1 MAGDFMFVDRSR
13 MKKAKTIIA
22 TLLMLTTHAG
32 LVLQENSLN
41 DEKMIFS
48 TDSIEESNITAT
60 QVVTGYAHTCV
71 LYSDGDVSCWGDNSM
86 NQLNNSE
93 VTYSLEPLNIDYD
106 APFSFI
112 SSGANHTC
120 GVTFE
125 GAAYCWGDNSDGKL
139 GDGTFPSNPIGLDYT
154 WSQPNNSPSGINCVW
169 GQQRTTMGDING
181 DGLLE
186 VAWMDECNDE
196 LTIKTW
202 DGSKFQGGEFFFQA
216 YNDGQ
221 SVSFADLTSDGQLE
235 VIVESNEDI
244 LVHVFNS
251 GNSDIYNNTTTY
263 NIENA
268 GHRSGTEFSDLDG
281 DGDLDIISINDD
293 YELCISENQLPSNF
307 SVTCEQLSDELSYYY
322 GINVFNYD
330 DSTYFIGT
338 EDNGGYM
345 VAYVL
350 EHDTFTWEEPV
361 WDKLNLTITESDGT
375 TISPRWANQ
384 IEDFP
389 NPTDSVMLYLSGD
402 LGGRVVEL
410 NSIDDDVLDFTSS
423 DKILTSDYGY
433 AEIGGIFDADGD
445 GDSDILSTVC
455 GSYNCV
461 PTIAINPGNIYDSWD
476 EISVTNGWNGNWQ
489 EGYVGLDGMILVVE
503 NQQIKSLTINGFSS
517 SLSES
522 LDGYHVTSIAA
533 GNSHT
538 CVTSDSSTSSYCW
551 GNNSHD
557 QLGIGVSNI
566 NFSATPMEVSSP
578 GEDLRNVITGGD
590 YTCAEGA
597 SSGSMYCWGYNYDG
611 QLGLAPYPTYVTS
624 SFDEVSGVS
633 NDWDSGLEPSA
644 MNELLGFNMF
654 PYDSSDGPVILAD
667 HLFYS
672 SQIKNQIVN
681 VPTDSD
687 NHSYRVEIGY
697 VDVHPNSTASITFNY
712 DDNSSNSYTFY
723 GNGGLT
729 FIEIPDSGTNDSTY
743 DVVTRNGGNISDGD
757 VSLWDMNYL
766 MITPLIEGLSSI
778 DIEDNNYSE
787 WQGLL
792 EVSVQESIGHDVN
805 NNTPIFI
812 PDLTYNGNYENN
824 YFAFKNGSKVKFD
837 FSESI
842 YGISELQF
850 DTQDIMSFDNY
861 TWKSSLYDYS
871 LDRLDQIKD
880 DDLTIEIN
888 STSAATDESHFVEI
902 GYVDVHPNGSASI
915 KFVYSNGTEDSFVF
929 YGNGGLTFEET
940 HETLKYNNQTFQQNN
955 YTFIDFDE
963 VNTTESFDD
972 ATLANSQYSSLG
984 LNIEVDVP
992 NTAYII
998 NSTGALIDE
1007 SEPNVISFY
1016 DSESLNGSVGFSFDF
1031 PINTFSID
1039 NICLV
1044 SCNISLSAYTDYNY
1058 SNVSNLYDTIH
1069 ITSGNNTNG
1078 TITQAFG
1085 WSNLPDV
1092 VYVQVVWTD
1101 MLYVIMDNLNFSTLY
1116 EYEEEFSYSSP
1127 HNYTITTRN
1136 GGNNIGDA
1144 STWDSNYLLIQ
1155 THPNSSAG
1163 YLERIIIEDDGYA
1176 EWQGL
1181 LEVSAYYMTHTDVS
1195 NHQGD
1200 HLNHWNHD
1208 GADFAIVEYHS
1219 EDNNAMSAI
1228 TSVNWTEA
1236 WNTFS
1241 ANDSTVNVPF
1251 LSTSYSS
1258 DYDNLVLSKTN
1269 SCAISSL
1276 GELNCL
1282 NMTSGIMGLT
1292 DLLSVTPTHL
1302 SVGNMFTC
1310 AVVDNQESIQPC
1322 WGDENSSL
1330 VSSGGLNIPTGKEVT
1345 SLSTGMSNDHI
1356 CAILDDD
1363 TITCS
1368 GNNDR
1373 YQLGDTWTWMDDYTE
1388 STQIQIGDSI
1398 LGSMEVIGDV
1408 DEFYLDLE
1416 IDDVVSI
1423 FLNST
1428 GDSAGNSDTFLT
1440 ISESSGKPI
1449 ENDNTAD
1456 VVYIDN
1462 NTTTNPLDSK
1472 LIYSMKDNGTLLIM
1486 VGGFGEESGDYMLEV
1501 NTFYDDYPASPFNA
1515 PWIDTSGTIEAVAE
1529 FIGDIDSFKFNLSK
1543 NEVLSMN
1550 IVTAANSD
1558 DYTMEDTPDFS
1569 ITTPNGQL
1577 ITQSSTL
1584 FKVNQEPNYT
1594 KVIYEAEET
1603 GTYLLSI
1610 NSTGPIVDNFD
1621 FFDSS
1626 IWESPSSRYAYSSG
1640 NLLVS
1645 GDSSNQDEL
1654 MMMNQVFEAPL
1665 TIKGIL
1671 DKEQNCNDQ
1680 FIVISTGTDARWD
1693 WGPGEDVAKFVWNCG
1708 EKNIYGQNSQ
1718 SGTSCST
1725 YRTYAIE
1732 IEITE
1737 DGLTFLDDYCDDLTL
1752 ADNLASEGPF
1762 YVYIGAD
1769 DDGGTAKWDYFET
1782 SVGGGSTGSYQLAF
1796 DTFEDDYP
1804 SFNDFSIEHG
1814 DENTGKIDYQGDT
1827 DSFFLNV
1834 TSGELILIDV
1844 DTVTENTEGTFSNA
1858 IGGWFENFGGKYVQT
1873 SSCSDIG
1880 ELNNLT
1886 GNNGIFEQAFSTTV
1900 SDGFTGDEVT
1910 HCAIK
1915 TNSYTTQVNNSY
1927 DMAFDPAYRPGGT
1940 NSEGHAIDS
1949 YDYTQCLTSMDYT
1962 CGDSFRWAYELN
1974 EAIGIDDLFYFRQ
1987 TNGEL
1992 HLFVQDS
1999 SDMGYLNGLMNKQ
2012 DQDVD
2017 YSTNGSF
2024 NTWGDYIGIT
2034 STGIFEIIITGETNS
2049 SYTITSQKM
2058 VDDYGNYTQNAQY
2071 LHMGDALVSGEINFN
2086 GDTDLFRI
2094 TPGSGDN
2101 YTIYSDQNITI
2112 EVYDSSMTTV
2122 AFQDSNNI
2130 STFVANGEDYYVMVS
2145 GTVVEY
2151 DINSIWNNERD
2162 IVLLTQTSSENGTVC
2177 YNNYWSC
2184 DISTNFV
2191 YGWNNLTFGTYNMTN
2206 ESGSTEITASVYADD
2221 ILVNTFSVSSES
2233 HLNDITIQ
2241 VPIWAD
2247 NQTCSFVV
2255 DVSFDFEI
2263 SELNWIDTFYHLCEE
2278 LTPEVYD
2285 EQLNSGEVSGINLI
2299 NGTNDYYV
2307 SLTNLTLGQDY
2318 TLNFNYSVD
2327 DSEVQTQSRTVSPYW
2342 VQSSELSFVDEEF
2355 NFFITPY
2362 SCTIDL
2368 IVSITNTT
2376 GFTTDLTNYELEGP
2390 CYDIPVTELGDIE
2403 IVNDNLNI
2411 SSLIFDNSSVS
2422 SSISVGSEYEYYFT
2436 LEALNTTDSWE
2447 ELGET
2452 FILEYSVYL
2461 DGYLELND
2469 SIYMG
2474 AFSLEDQD
2482 FNTLGF
2488 TITPYMCNVMLN
2500 ANLIGDSGGIIDSLS
2515 LSLNAPCE
2523 EQPQPDISAIYVYD
2537 KDWDFDHLV
2546 YSNGVNFYN
2555 TSGTEVNYTL
2565 PSSESPNEN
2574 NVKIDVM
2581 LVNTSNIWIDTPT
2594 VYNISYHVSI
2604 DELEVLN
2611 ETREANEGMN
2621 VFFYSS
2627 PFTVSPYDCEIE
2639 ILIDITYDGG
2649 QFLDN
2654 KSVMMDGPCEEVP
2667 EPEFQDF
2674 HLIDSASEWSHF
2686 EPVFSDG
2693 MDINVSAS
2701 DSPESFNYYFDMTL
2715 ANANNEWINTSS
2727 TFNMTYSISVD
2738 GEEMMDSFMEVG
2750 TADFM
2755 YFLTD
2760 SFSISPY
2767 SCNVY
2772 LSAEMMDESGTT
2784 VDELY
2789 ANLSAPC
2796 LEIPEIEIV
2805 SIYEYSHDIGWQ
2817 NITTENGTANTSV
2830 SSEFPLHYFGVG
2842 ISNTSNPW
2850 FDLGNELNMTWEIS
2864 IDEEYPISG
2873 YYNKAPSED
2882 IAYLYSTGFAVSP
2895 YDCLVE
2901 FDAMIANSNGDEI
2914 GLVSTSVNA
2923 PCEESPVAE
2932 LGLISLYDEID
2943 QDWLDLDNN
2952 ATLPSSTNLLS
2963 NTFSLSFE
2971 ILNSTD
2977 VWEGDSI
2984 LNVVY
2989 SLILDG
2995 ETTIEENITVSGSED
3010 LSIIGSSFD
3019 INPYSCVGEL
3029 HVYIY
3034 DNGSLLDAIT
3044 LALNAPC
3051 EEVPTPSMEYF
3062 NFYDSNN
3069 YYTMDSEN
3077 ISASTSPDQ
3086 GLGFD
3091 IEMDNTYSQWID
3103 MGEYYNMSMEIVVDG
3118 VSMFVGDYSTPN
3130 FYDEEYNPNGYTY
3143 FYDYDM
3149 LAISPYYCE
3158 MVVTYAITNE
3168 AGDLVANDTL
3178 TYSLPCEE
3186 VPSPIILD
3194 LGLYANNETLYNY
3207 SAVGDNFTLTEE
3219 SIMIGSLAIA
3229 LDYGSFYYL
3238 NQTITVNGVVNAEYS
3253 SYLSPW
3259 DADEQEIYGT
3269 IYDYLVYGV
3278 DIYDCQI
3285 IYEVTLSDGNNTLD
3299 SKSWILQGP
3308 CELDD
3313 DGDGIPNGLDS
3324 FPLNPDSS
3332 SDMDDDGIADS
3343 EDAFPNDANETI
3355 DSDGDGQGD
3364 NSDNDDDNDGII
3376 DSADLFPYDGS
3387 EYLDIDGDGIGDNA
3401 DLDDDNDNIP
3411 DSLDLFPEDATE
3423 YADFDNDG
3431 EGDNA
3436 DLDDDNDGTLD
3447 LQDAFPYDS
3456 SEYIDTDSD
3465 GLGDNRDKDDDD
3477 DNWLDTKE
3485 INCGADPLSESD
3497 MPVDTDGDGTCDSID
3512 TDDDNDGLLDV
3523 DESTTNSLLWDTD
3536 GDNYGDSV
3544 DLFPLD
3550 STEWADYDNDGK
3562 GDNSD
3567 DIISDTYS
3575 SADEPMMYIA
3585 GAAAA
3590 SFLAAIVIGKVA
3602 FGGKTAVTTTTSSKS
3617 KNPETE
3623 DLDFDDL

>member
-1 MAGDFMFVDRSR
+1 MFNDKSR
-13 MKKAKTIIA
+13 IKKAKTIIA
-22 TLLMLTTHAG
+22 TLLMLTTHYG
-32 LVLQENSLN
+32 LILQENSLN
-41 DEKMIFS
+41 DEKILFS

-60 QVVTGYAHTCV
+60 QVVTGYAHTCA
-71 LYSDGDVSCWGDNSM
+71 LYSDGNVSCWGDNTK
-86 NQLNNSE
+86 NQLNTSE
-93 VTYSLEPLNIDYD
+93 VTYSLEPVTVDYD

-120 GVTFE
+120 GVTSE
-125 GAAYCWGDNSDGKL
+125 GTAYCWGDNSDGKL
-139 GDGTFPSNPIGLDYT
+139 GDGTFPSNPLGLDYA
-154 WSQPNNSPSGINCVW
+154 WDQPNNSPNGISCTY
-169 GQQRTTMGDING
+169 RTIQTTSGDING

-186 VAWMDECNDE
+186 IAWFDDCDDE
-196 LTIKTW
+196 LTIETW
-202 DGSKFQGGEFFFQA
+202 NGSEFIGEFYSDY
-216 YNDGQ
+216 YNDGR

-251 GNSDIYNNTTTY
+251 VNSDINNTTTY
-263 NIENA
+263 IIENA
-268 GHRSGTEFSDLDG
+268 GYRSGTEFSDLDG

-293 YELCISENQLPSNF
+293 RELCISENQLPSNF
-307 SVTCEQLSDELSYYY
+307 SVTCEELTDDLRSY
-322 GINVFNYD
+322 GGFNVFNYQ
-330 DSTYFIGT
+330 DSTYVLAL
-338 EDNGGYM
+338 EDNNGYL
-345 VAYVL
+345 VVYSL
-350 EHDTFTWEEPV
+350 ENNTFSWADPS
-361 WDKLNLTITESDGT
+361 WQKSNLTITETDGT
-375 TISPRWANQ
+375 NVTVRYSNQ
-384 IEDFP
+384 LEDFS
-389 NPTDSVMLYLSGD
+389 NSTGSTMFYITGDS
-402 LGGRVVEL
+402 GGHIIEL
-410 NSIDDDVLDFTSS
+410 NSIDDGILNFTSS
-423 DKILTSDYGY
+423 DKIATSPYGY
-433 AEIGGIFDADGD
+433 AEQGELFDADGD
-445 GDSDILSTVC
+445 GDLDIYSIVC
-455 GSYNCV
+455 GDYNCL

-489 EGYVGLDGMILVVE
+489 QGYVGLEGMILVVE
-503 NQQIKSLTINGFSS
+503 NYQIKSLTINGFSS

-522 LDGYHVTSIAA
+522 LDGYHISSIAA

-551 GNNSHD
+551 GNNTHG
-557 QLGIGVSNI
+557 QLGIGESNV
-566 NFSATPMEVSSP
+566 NFSASPIEISSVD
-578 GEDLRNVITGGD
+578 EDLRNVITGGD
-590 YTCAEGA
+590 YTCAEGV

-611 QLGLAPYPTYVTS
+611 QLGLVPYPTYVTN

-633 NDWDSGLEPSA
+633 NDWESGLEPSV

-672 SQIKNQIVN
+672 SQINNQIVN
-681 VPTDSD
+681 IPTDSD

-697 VDVHPNSTASITFNY
+697 VDVHPNSSASITFNY
-712 DDNSSNSYTFY
+712 DNNSSNRYTFY

-729 FIEIPDSGTNDSTY
+729 FIETPNPGVNNSTH

-757 VSLWDMNYL
+757 VSLWDKNYL

-792 EVSVQESIGHDVN
+792 EVSVQESIGHDAN

-824 YFAFKNGSKVKFD
+824 YFAFKDGSKVKFD

-850 DTQDIMSFDNY
+850 EMQDIMSFDNY
-861 TWKSSLYDYS
+861 TWKSSVYDYS

-880 DDLTIEIN
+880 DHVIIEIN

-902 GYVDVHPNGSASI
+902 GYVDVHSDGSASI

-940 HETLKYNNQTFQQNN
+940 HETLKYGTNTISQNN

-963 VNTTESFDD
+963 VDTTEYLEN

-984 LNIEVDVP
+984 LNIEVEVP
-992 NTAYII
+992 NTAFIANGSSQGI
-998 NSTGALIDE
+998 VDE
-1007 SEPNVISFY
+1007 SEPNVLVFY
-1016 DSESLNGSVGFSFDF
+1016 SNQTANSSAGFSFDS
-1031 PINTFSID
+1031 PINSFSID
-1039 NICLV
+1039 NVCLV
-1044 SCNISLSAYTDYNY
+1044 PCQISLNAFTSYNY
-1058 SNVSNLYDTIH
+1058 SNASNLYDTIN
-1069 ITSGNNTNG
+1069 ISTELESDTMQ
-1078 TITQAFG
+1078 TFG
-1085 WSNLPDV
+1085 WNDLSGV
-1092 VYVQVVWTD
+1092 VYIQVVWSNTS
-1101 MLYVIMDNLNFSTLY
+1101 LVVMDNLNFSTLY

-1136 GGNNIGDA
+1136 GGSNTGDA

-1163 YLERIIIEDDGYA
+1163 YLERIIIEDDAYT

-1181 LEVSAYYMTHTDVS
+1181 LEVSAYYMVDSEQDTNPNS
-1195 NHQGD
+1195 NPS
-1200 HLNHWNHD
+1200 HWNLE
-1208 GADFAIVEYHS
+1208 GVDFAIVEYHS
-1219 EDNNAMSAI
+1219 DDNNAMSAI
-1228 TSVNWTEA
+1228 TSINWTEA

-1241 ANDSTVNVPF
+1241 SDDDIVNVPF

-1258 DYDNLVLSKTN
+1258 NYNNLVLSKTN

-1276 GELNCL
+1276 GELHCL
-1282 NMTSGIMGLT
+1282 NMTSGIMEPT
-1292 DLLSVTPTHL
+1292 DSLSGTPEYI

-1310 AVVDNQESIQPC
+1310 AVVDNQQSIQPC

-1330 VSSGGLNIPTGKEVT
+1330 VSSGGLKIPTGKEVT
-1345 SLSTGMSNDHI
+1345 SLSTGVSNDHI

-1373 YQLGDTWTWMDDYTE
+1373 YQLGDTWTWNDDYTE
-1388 STQIQIGDSI
+1388 STQIQLGDSI
-1398 LGSMEVIGDV
+1398 LGTMEVIGDV

-1416 IDDVVSI
+1416 IDAVVSI

-1428 GDSAGNSDTFLT
+1428 GNSSGNSDTFLT
-1440 ISESSGKPI
+1440 ISESSGEPI

-1486 VGGFGEESGDYMLEV
+1486 VGGFGEESGDYRLEV
-1501 NTFYDDYPASPFNA
+1501 NALYDDYPASPFNA

-1529 FIGDIDSFKFNLSK
+1529 YAGDVDSFKFNLSK
-1543 NEVLSMN
+1543 NEVFFMN
-1550 IVTAANSD
+1550 FVTAANSD

-1577 ITQSSTL
+1577 IEQSSTL
-1584 FKVNQEPNYT
+1584 FTINQEPNYT
-1594 KVIYEAEET
+1594 KVMYEAEET

-1610 NSTGPIVDNFD
+1610 NSTGPFVDNFD
-1621 FFDSS
+1621 SFDSS
-1626 IWESPSSRYAYSSG
+1626 IWDSPSSRYTYSDG
-1640 NLLVS
+1640 NLLVY
-1645 GDSSNQDEL
+1645 GDSSSGDEL
-1654 MMMNQVFEAPL
+1654 MMMNTEFEAPL

-1671 DKEQNCNDQ
+1671 DKEQSCSDHYV
-1680 FIVISTGTDARWD
+1680 VISTGTDARWN
-1693 WGPGEDVAKFVWNCG
+1693 WGSGEDIAKFVWNCDS
-1708 EKNIYGQNSQ
+1708 KYIYGQTSQ

-1752 ADNLASEGPF
+1752 TDSLGSEGPF

-1769 DDGGTAKWDYFET
+1769 CDGCTAKWDYFET

-1804 SFNDFSIEHG
+1804 SFNDFNIEHG
-1814 DENTGKIDYQGDT
+1814 ELNTGKIDYQGDT

-1834 TSGELILIDV
+1834 TSGDLILVDV
-1844 DTVTENTEGTFSNA
+1844 SQDH
-1858 IGGWFENFGGKYVQT
+1858 
-1873 SSCSDIG
+1873 D
-1880 ELNNLT
+1880 
-1886 GNNGIFEQAFSTTV
+1886 
-1900 SDGFTGDEVT
+1900 
-1910 HCAIK
+1910 
-1915 TNSYTTQVNNSY
+1915 VN
-1927 DMAFDPAYRPGGT
+1927 
-1940 NSEGHAIDS
+1940 
-1949 YDYTQCLTSMDYT
+1949 
-1962 CGDSFRWAYELN
+1962 
-1974 EAIGIDDLFYFRQ
+1974 
-1987 TNGEL
+1987 
-1992 HLFVQDS
+1992 
-1999 SDMGYLNGLMNKQ
+1999 
-2012 DQDVD
+2012 
-2017 YSTNGSF
+2017 YSTNVNF

-2034 STGIFEIIITGETNS
+2034 TTGIFEIVITGETNS
-2049 SYTITSQKM
+2049 SYTINSTKI
-2058 VDDYGNYTQNAQY
+2058 VDDYGNYTNNSQY
-2071 LHMGDALVSGEINFN
+2071 LDMANVLVSGEINFN

-2101 YTIYSDQNITI
+2101 YTIYSYSNTSIT
-2112 EVYDSSMTTV
+2112 VYDSSMTEV
-2122 AFQDSNNI
+2122 AFYANWSTHT
-2130 STFVANGEDYYVMVS
+2130 STFIANGGDYYLLVS
-2145 GTVVEY
+2145 GTVDNY

-2162 IVLLTQTSSENGTVC
+2162 IVLLSQYSSENGTEC

-2206 ESGSTEITASVYADD
+2206 ESGGTEITASVYADD
-2221 ILVNTFSVSSES
+2221 VLVNTFSVSSES
-2233 HLNDITIQ
+2233 HLSDITIQ

-2255 DVSFDFEI
+2255 DVSFDFET

-2285 EQLNSGEVSGINLI
+2285 EQLNSDEVSGINLI

-2307 SLTNLTLGQDY
+2307 TLTNLTLGQDY

-2327 DSEVQTQSRTVSPYW
+2327 DSEVRTQSRTVSPYW

-2403 IVNDNLNI
+2403 IVNDNLNV

-2422 SSISVGSEYEYYFT
+2422 SSISVGSEWEYYFT

-2452 FILEYSVYL
+2452 FILQYSVYL
-2461 DGYLELND
+2461 DGDLELND

-2500 ANLIGDSGGIIDSLS
+2500 ANLISDSGGIIDSLS

-2581 LVNTSNIWIDTPT
+2581 LVNTSNIWIDTPMI
-2594 VYNISYHVSI
+2594 YNISYHVSI

-2621 VFFYSS
+2621 VYFYSS

-2654 KSVMMDGPCEEVP
+2654 KSIVMDGPCEEVP

-2882 IAYLYSTGFAVSP
+2882 IVYLYSTGFAVSP

-2952 ATLPSSTNLLS
+2952 ATLPSSTNPLS

-2971 ILNSTD
+2971 ILNSTN

-2995 ETTIEENITVSGSED
+2995 ETTIEENVTVSGSED
-3010 LSIIGSSFD
+3010 LNVIGSSFD

-3051 EEVPTPSMEYF
+3051 EEEPTPSMEYF
-3062 NFYDSNN
+3062 DWMDSDYNNFYNI
-3069 YYTMDSEN
+3069 DSEN
-3077 ISASTSPDQ
+3077 ISASSSPDS
-3086 GLGFD
+3086 GLSFEVY
-3091 IEMDNTYSQWID
+3091 IVNTYSEWID

-3118 VSMFVGDYSTPN
+3118 LSMFDQEYSTTN
-3130 FYDEEYNPNGYTY
+3130 YYNEYQPNGYTY
-3143 FYDYDM
+3143 FYDSNI

-3158 MVVTYAITNE
+3158 MVVTYDITNE
-3168 AGDLVANDTL
+3168 AGDSVDNDTL

-3186 VPSPIILD
+3186 EPTPIILD

-3219 SIMIGSLAIA
+3219 SIMIGGLAVA

-3238 NQTITVNGVVNAEYS
+3238 NQTITVNGVVNEEYT

-3285 IYEVTLSDGNNTLD
+3285 IYEVTLSDENNTLD

-3324 FPLNPDSS
+3324 FPLDPDSS
-3332 SDMDDDGIADS
+3332 SDRDGDGIPDS
-3343 EDAFPNDANETI
+3343 DDAFPNDENETI
-3355 DSDGDGQGD
+3355 DSDGDGIGD
-3364 NSDNDDDNDGII
+3364 NSDDDDDDDGII
-3376 DSADLFPYDGS
+3376 DIADLFPYDNTEHS
-3387 EYLDIDGDGIGDNA
+3387 DVDGDGIGDIS

-3431 EGDNA
+3431 TGDNA
-3436 DLDDDNDGTLD
+3436 DLDDDNDGTPD
-3447 LQDAFPYDS
+3447 LQDVFPYDP

-3465 GLGDNRDKDDDD
+3465 GLGDNKDKDDDD
-3477 DNWLDTKE
+3477 DNWLDDKE
-3485 INCGADPLSESD
+3485 IDCGTDPLSESD
-3497 MPVDTDGDGTCDSID
+3497 MPLDTDGDGTCNYMDA
-3512 TDDDNDGLLDV
+3512 DDDNDGLLDV

-3550 STEWADYDNDGK
+3550 STEWADYDNDGV

-3575 SADEPMMYIA
+3575 SADEPMMYII

-3590 SFLAAIVIGKVA
+3590 SFIAAIMIGKVM
-3602 FGGKTAVTTTTSSKS
+3602 FGGKAAVTTTSSNKS
-3617 KNPETE
+3617 EIKSEEEEE
-3623 DLDFDDL
+3623 DDFEFDFDDI